1 MKIKPKIFLLDV
13 DGVMTNGQFL
23 YSSKGK
29 SFKIFGPDDHDGLSL
44 LKPFLKIEFITGDKS
59 GFKISKKRIVD
70 DMNFKLNLVSTTERV
85 QWINE
90 RYNLKE
96 VIYMGD
102 GIFDHYVMKRVSYSI
117 ATNDSDSNAKKYA
130 NFVTKRNGGNRAVA
144 EACLH
149 IMKKFFIRYN
159 PEKKLNKNIKFSGK
173 WKT

>member
-70 DMNFKLNLVSTTERV
+70 DMNFKLNLVSTTGRV

-90 RYNLKE
+90 RYNLKKRSY
-96 VIYMGD
+96 IYG
-102 GIFDHYVMKRVSYSI
+102 
-117 ATNDSDSNAKKYA
+117 
-130 NFVTKRNGGNRAVA
+130 
-144 EACLH
+144 
-149 IMKKFFIRYN
+149 
-159 PEKKLNKNIKFSGK
+159 
-173 WKT
+173 